1 MLQQPCIIGSSCAL
15 HSSLADMYTNYTYT
29 KLNNTF
35 DNLVCM
41 YIYPDGHLFSSLVAH
56 LPVRS
61 AAADQPLRSRL
72 PAWGAA
78 GGLHPRAVPS
88 MRWARDGEA
97 GVRSI
102 PSHTGAAHAWRITSH
117 DTAISAAV
125 VLHSFPLLSR
135 SGHLKDSFRYTCTAK
150 FNLIYRSKK

>member
-1 MLQQPCIIGSSCAL
+1 MRCRGRPPSPC
-15 HSSLADMYTNYTYT
+15 
-29 KLNNTF
+29 
-35 DNLVCM
+35 
-41 YIYPDGHLFSSLVAH
+41 
-56 LPVRS
+56 
-61 AAADQPLRSRL
+61 
-72 PAWGAA
+72 
-78 GGLHPRAVPS
+78 RAVPS

-135 SGHLKDSFRYTCTAK
+135 SGHLKI
-150 FNLIYRSKK
+150 LIYLYCQIQLNLPQQEIREYTINSAEITCFFVVVVRVLKNETANFKKENSRAKLTRAAGAHGPNNRSVSDWIGTTATIANL